1 MYLPQA
7 GLSAL
12 SVARKELC
20 MLPEYKSVVEV
31 LRRGGKGGD
40 VKGAKANMERVINI
54 TSSIGRNSE
63 MHHAAVRR
71 YIYTTPHFFVRDK
84 MLTIFCTVSL
94 WHI

>member
-1 MYLPQA
+1 
-7 GLSAL
+7 
-12 SVARKELC
+12 

-40 VKGAKANMERVINI
+40 LKGAKANMERVINI

-71 YIYTTPHFFVRDK
+71 YIYTTPHFLLINCHFLIMIRRQ
-84 MLTIFCTVSL
+84 LRSVSL
-94 WHI
+94 